1 VAISNPWQDLLTKL
15 PTTLWSRITLPLRFS
30 LFGLIIWVFIGA
42 VVFAMMIS
50 LFWAGFAIVS
60 AGSPLFPIP
69 SVIAPPRILYH
80 APFIGLVGSYCIMHL
95 FHVVC
100 LVVVTIACGI
110 GSIIAACDLPAFRNA
125 IAQQVCSVRMKMG
138 CKCRMRGKGSVVSV

>member
-1 VAISNPWQDLLTKL
+1 
-15 PTTLWSRITLPLRFS
+15 
-30 LFGLIIWVFIGA
+30 
-42 VVFAMMIS
+42 
-50 LFWAGFAIVS
+50 
-60 AGSPLFPIP
+60 
-69 SVIAPPRILYH
+69 
-80 APFIGLVGSYCIMHL
+80 MHL